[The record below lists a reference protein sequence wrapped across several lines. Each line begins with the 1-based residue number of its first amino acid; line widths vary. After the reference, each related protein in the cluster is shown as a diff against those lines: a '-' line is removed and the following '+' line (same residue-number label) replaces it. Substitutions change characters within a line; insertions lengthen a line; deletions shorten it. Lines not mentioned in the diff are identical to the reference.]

1 VSRGRALGVVALA
14 LLAGCSHSPPPG
26 PVTPELPPHAE
37 GAAAEGANTTAAL
50 SVVATAREALGKPYL
65 YGGTGQ
71 GTDGFDCSGLIQYS
85 YGQHGIMLPRT
96 SSEQA
101 LIGDPIDRDVADLA
115 AGDILTFASSPGGTR
130 VSHVGLYLGEGRFIH
145 SASSRGVMESALA
158 GTDPNGNWWFVRW
171 IGARRVIGS
180 SP

>member
-1 VSRGRALGVVALA
+1 MRWSAVAAVAWA
-14 LLAGCSHSPPPG
+14 LLTGCSHAPAPG
-26 PVTPELPPHAE
+26 PVAPEPAPASSDATL
-37 GAAAEGANTTAAL
+37 EGANTTAAL
-50 SVVATAREALGKPYL
+50 AVVATARDALGKPYL

-71 GTDGFDCSGLIQYS
+71 GQDGFDCSGLIQYA

-101 LIGDPIDRDVADLA
+101 LIGDAVDHDVADLA
-115 AGDILTFASSPGGTR
+115 AGDILTFSSSPGGKR

-145 SASSRGVMESALA
+145 SASSRGVMESTLA

-171 IGARRVIGS
+171 VGTRRVIGS
-180 SP
+180 AP